1 MTPIKEIGECLI
13 TLGDEE
19 YFLRPSLLNMTRIG
33 SPEEIVEAFYEVHRE
48 PAMAIIKRAVNAF
61 GSLPQ
66 VIASYAVRPEL
77 RKRKLM
83 AAMSII
89 QACCDR
95 DVTRLT
101 GEIVPARSSRRA
113 FLYRP
118 GALSFD
124 DMLLISQS
132 LITHGI
138 IGKAQVRRLQKH
150 EGSGTSSEFNAF
162 EYISAARAH
171 LGMSREEAEQL
182 TMTDFQMMLS
192 AKYPEQ
198 KGFTREEYNRVA
210 DNYLARRARRET
222 RKKINV

>member
-19 YFLRPSLLNMTRIG
+19 YFFRPSLLNMTRIG

-48 PAMAIIKRAVNAF
+48 PALAIINRAVNAF
-61 GSLPQ
+61 GSLPT
-66 VIASYAVRPEL
+66 VIASYALRPEL
-77 RKRKLM
+77 RKRKLI

-95 DVTRLT
+95 DVTGLT
-101 GEIVPARSSRRA
+101 GEVVPARSGRRA

-118 GALSFD
+118 GALSFE

-138 IGKAQVRRLQKH
+138 IGKAKVRRLQKH

-198 KGFTREEYNRVA
+198 KGFTREEYDSVA
-210 DNYLARRARRET
+210 DDYMARKAKRIA
-222 RKKINV
+222 KAA